1 MGVVRTG
8 ESAYDKELN
17 KWDTPQRQGG
27 MRPDTYQPFPAMLYK
42 AHQKDNGQW
51 SVNDPFDENWSRRC
65 QMIVRDDTEL
75 RRQMEQG
82 WRQSPSDALEYAER
96 LQRAIADAAAERH
109 YADQR
114 LSDSARREASAADAA
129 TNDHVPD
136 IAAPKK
142 RGRPAKVSS

>member
-17 KWDTPQRQGG
+17 RWDTPQRQGG

-51 SVNDPFDENWSRRC
+51 SVNDPFDDNWSRRC

-114 LSDSARREASAADAA
+114 LSDSARREAAAADAA

>member
-114 LSDSARREASAADAA
+114 LSDSARREAAAADAA